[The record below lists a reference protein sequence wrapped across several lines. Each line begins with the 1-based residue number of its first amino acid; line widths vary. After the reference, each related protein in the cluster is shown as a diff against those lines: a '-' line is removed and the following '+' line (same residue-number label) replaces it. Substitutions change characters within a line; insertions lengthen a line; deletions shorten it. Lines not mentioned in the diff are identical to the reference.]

1 MTGKTAWSKI
11 YAEERKTEV
20 KVLKKISKKVL
31 AGAALFTLGSL
42 SALTFMVAPEKPGK
56 ELKKP
61 FFGRNIAHRG
71 LHKRSQTIPEN
82 SIPAFKAASR
92 IGYGVEL
99 DVHLTKDGKVVVFH
113 DDNLQR
119 LCGVDKDIQDLT
131 YLELQEFSLH
141 DTEHKI
147 PLLTEALRAVG
158 RQRPVI
164 VELKQSG
171 NTKALAAKTY
181 KIITEEGA
189 QACVESF
196 DPRSMRW
203 FKKNAPH
210 ILRGQLAMPMKD
222 YPETQGRLKS
232 FMLANTMFNF
242 LSRPHFIA
250 YKIGKKPLPVRLSEL
265 MGAMKVAW
273 TSREW
278 KHEARNDMVIFEYYR
293 PVVKYK

>member
-1 MTGKTAWSKI
+1 MG
-11 YAEERKTEV
+11 V
-20 KVLKKISKKVL
+20 DNLKNISKKLLAAGTVL
-31 AGAALFTLGSL
+31 AVGSL
-42 SALTFMVAPEKPGK
+42 SAVAFMVAPKKAEE
-56 ELKKP
+56 ELKKN
-61 FFGRNIAHRG
+61 FYGRNIAHRG

-82 SIPAFKAASR
+82 SIVSFKAASR

-99 DVHLTKDGKVVVFH
+99 DVQLTKDGEVVVFH
-113 DDNLQR
+113 DDDLQR
-119 LCGVDKDIQDLT
+119 MCGVNKDIQDLT
-131 YLELQEFSLH
+131 YLELQEFRLH
-141 DTEHKI
+141 GTENKI
-147 PLLTEALRAVG
+147 PLLTEALRAIG
-158 RQRPVI
+158 KQRPVI
-164 VELKQSG
+164 VELKKSRK
-171 NTKALAAKTY
+171 TKELAAKTY

-189 QACVESF
+189 TACVESF

-203 FKKNAPH
+203 FKRNAPH

-222 YPETQGRLKS
+222 YPKTQGKLQS
-232 FMLANTMFNF
+232 FMLSNVMFNF

-250 YKIGKKPLPVRLSEL
+250 YKIGKKPLAVRLSEL